1 MRRDIRR
8 VHLPGPDQVVD
19 EVPGRVGLGV
29 LLVGGVPHAGV
40 VETLDA
46 DLGEGIRG
54 GGGVGVSVNV
64 LLHRSGSIG

>member
-40 VETLDA
+40 VEVLDA
-46 DLGEGIRG
+46 DLGERGIGQRAAPP
-54 GGGVGVSVNV
+54 S
-64 LLHRSGSIG
+64 